1 MPAYVTGFLLS
12 VLLFSQNTPQHR
24 PALQHRLTSHGSAKE
39 REESSVVAPAGAII
53 PLELKNTVNSRTAYV
68 EQAIY
73 AETIFPV
80 VVNEH
85 ILIPVHSYVR
95 GEVTEVVKPGRVAGK
110 AKLGLRCDLIVLPDG
125 TTRHISARVTSLGG
139 SRILPTSGTEAAND
153 NGDAASKDDSAVVD
167 ASTVGQTSAIVDA
180 GGMLD
185 PSVTGAAEGV
195 GGLVMT
201 LATRGR
207 TIILRPGLTFELQL
221 TQPLDLGRPREADRS
236 QSR

>member
-1 MPAYVTGFLLS
+1 MVRAYVTSFLLPI
-12 VLLFSQNTPQHR
+12 LLVSQT
-24 PALQHRLTSHGSAKE
+24 ALQHRPGAHGSA
-39 REESSVVAPAGAII
+39 RQDSAVVPAGAII

-85 ILIPVHSYVR
+85 IVIPVHSYVR
-95 GEVTEVVKPGRVAGK
+95 GEVTEVIRPGRVAGK
-110 AKLGLRCDLIVLPDG
+110 AKLGLRCDLIILPDG

-139 SRILPTSGTEAAND
+139 SRIDAETRTETGKDEGDSTTQDGT
-153 NGDAASKDDSAVVD
+153 AVVD
-167 ASTVGQTSAIVDA
+167 ASTVGQPSAIVDA
-180 GGMLD
+180 GGVLD

-207 TIILRPGLTFELQL
+207 TIVLRPGLTFELQL
-221 TQPLDLGRPREADRS
+221 TQPLNLGRSGATGESKPR
-236 QSR
+236 